1 MPADGTTNG
10 WVKIGTSNTSYGILP
25 SASGNSGSGHNY
37 IGTSSWYWKY
47 AYIDEINSTKYKT
60 ANYELSESTNS
71 RLSVGNAG
79 QSVAKGL
86 NVGDLLVSSAWAD
99 YTKVPTNGIYSKGQI
114 KSGVGT
120 TVAPFVTDSS
130 TLNTNLN
137 ADFLDG
143 YHASAF
149 ARNATLGTTVAM
161 ADAGGTITVEANKI
175 IPVTTTNTSTVT
187 FSFAWT
193 GASNCDI
200 AHILITGSGSSKL
213 INIGDMSTGTTKK
226 NVNAILVTSGGF
238 GEISILYANSTYY
251 IRAVGS

>member
-1 MPADGTTNG
+1 MLSNVSNNWNFAKGNVGIGVASPSSPLDVSGGYIKVTWNG
-10 WVKIGTSNTSYGILP
+10 NTLSIGSGNTSWTHFSNSANRPFYFSH
-25 SASGNSGSGHNY
+25 SASFNGSVLPYTDNSATLGDSSHRWSMIYGMQATLKAAQ
-37 IGTSSWYWKY
+37 GT
-47 AYIDEINSTKYKT
+47 AP
-60 ANYELSESTNS
+60 
-71 RLSVGNAG
+71 
-79 QSVAKGL
+79 
-86 NVGDLLVSSAWAD
+86 LV
-99 YTKVPTNGIYSKGQI
+99 V
-114 KSGVGT
+114 
-120 TVAPFVTDSS
+120 DSS
-130 TLNTNLN
+130 TAVSNLN